1 MTSRSVA
8 SLYVSGRRAVRS
20 RPLGHSGLQLCET
33 RPVLRLGGLFLGF
46 AEVMSVAYLSSDFR
60 DAVAFGL
67 LFVILLVRP
76 SGMFGKVL
84 ERKA

>member
-1 MTSRSVA
+1 MTI
-8 SLYVSGRRAVRS
+8 
-20 RPLGHSGLQLCET
+20 
-33 RPVLRLGGLFLGF
+33 
-46 AEVMSVAYLSSDFR
+46 AYLSSDLR

-67 LFVILLVRP
+67 LFLILLVRP